1 MNSLSASQLHYEFT
15 LNQVSF
21 LRNQYDFTICFS
33 ILLWMYYLFREFRKF
48 SLSVLRNP
56 FKFTIFCMNL
66 LCFSRNHYEFTI
78 TYTYLPWIH
87 YFFRKIAI
95 NSPSFSRFYYEN
107 TICFEN
113 FLSIHYLLCNFSL
126 NSLSFSGIHYLFR
139 EFTKNPI
146 FSAKS
151 L

>member
-1 MNSLSASQLHYEFT
+1 
-15 LNQVSF
+15 
-21 LRNQYDFTICFS
+21 
-33 ILLWMYYLFREFRKF
+33 MYYLFREFLKF

-95 NSPSFSRFYYEN
+95 NSPSFSRFYYKN
-107 TICFEN
+107 TICFAN
-113 FLSIHYLLCNFSL
+113 FLWIHYLLRNFSL
-126 NSLSFSGIHYLFR
+126 NSLSFLGIHYLFR
-139 EFTKNPI
+139 EFTMNPI
-146 FSAKS
+146 FPRNHYEYTIFFREINIQS
-151 L
+151 LSVLLNHYEYTICFAISE